1 MGIAASEPPLPAT
14 HTHTHT
20 HSPVVRELNYREAGE
35 SQWLA
40 SFQETSNRINR
51 GWIYSRAAS
60 SISVHGPSLESF

>member
-1 MGIAASEPPLPAT
+1 MGIAALQPPATPAT

-20 HSPVVRELNYREAGE
+20 HSPVVRELNYGEAGE

-60 SISVHGPSLESF
+60 SSVDGPSLESF